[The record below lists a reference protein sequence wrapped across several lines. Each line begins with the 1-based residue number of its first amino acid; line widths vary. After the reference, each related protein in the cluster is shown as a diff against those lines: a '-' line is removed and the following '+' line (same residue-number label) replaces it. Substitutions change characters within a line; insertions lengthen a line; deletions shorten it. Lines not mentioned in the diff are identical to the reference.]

1 MMKRLLEQDF
11 VSHYNR
17 EPNLP
22 VKCIINRKSTRAKEF
37 ALKDDATM
45 IYESGVAKY
54 SNPRKANVAVI
65 NYESFITSLPPRVKN
80 TGSIGKD
87 ICDLIVY
94 TDNKV
99 HFLLNE
105 LTDTGTAYLYVHKT
119 YGRKTEGK
127 ISKARRQLKQSL
139 ENLIKVPSIN
149 SYIQTFSTKR
159 CCFFSRQENAPQ
171 EISATKYFNLPNTL
185 FVDGNHV
192 KNPDI
197 ENRGFEYWEFYGSQ
211 TYQL

>member
-1 MMKRLLEQDF
+1 MKRLLEQDF

-17 EPNLP
+17 LPNLP
-22 VKCIINRKSTRAKEF
+22 VRCSVNCKSTRAKEF
-37 ALKDDATM
+37 ALKDGAAM
-45 IYESGVAKY
+45 IYTSGDAKY
-54 SNPRKANVAVI
+54 DNPRKVAVAVI

-94 TDNKV
+94 TDDHV

-105 LTDTGTAYLYVHKT
+105 LTDTGTEYLHAHKT
-119 YGRKTEGK
+119 GGKKGEGK
-127 ISKARRQLKQSL
+127 ISKARRQLRQSL
-139 ENLIKVPSIN
+139 ENLIKVPSI
-149 SYIQTFSTKR
+149 SGYIQKFSTKR

-171 EISATKYFNLPNTL
+171 EISATRHFNLPNTL
-185 FVDGNHV
+185 FTDGNHV

-197 ENRGFEYWEFYGSQ
+197 ETMGFEYWEFYGSQ